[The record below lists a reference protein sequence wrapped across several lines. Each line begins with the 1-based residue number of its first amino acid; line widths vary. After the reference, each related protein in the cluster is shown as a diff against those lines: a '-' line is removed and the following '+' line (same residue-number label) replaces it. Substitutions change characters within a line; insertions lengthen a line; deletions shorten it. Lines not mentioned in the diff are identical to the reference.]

1 MRDLLKV
8 AVYIAELEEKVEE
21 LKKDLKNIQQDYKEL
36 SEMYEELRDERRSN
50 LLSNK
55 NDM

>member
-1 MRDLLKV
+1 MN
-8 AVYIAELEEKVEE
+8 EKETAKII
-21 LKKDLKNIQQDYKEL
+21 KKDLKNIQQDYKEL

>member
-8 AVYIAELEEKVEE
+8 AVYITELEEKVEE

>member
-8 AVYIAELEEKVEE
+8 ATYISELEEKVEE
-21 LKKDLKNIQQDYKEL
+21 LQNDLKNIQQDYKEL

-50 LLSNK
+50 LLFNK